1 MTSELCRMTGG
12 SILMGIEVKWL
23 VVSWPSVTKVG
34 HSILRGMNVEHDKI
48 IALYYLQEG
57 RVQSGIKS

>member
-1 MTSELCRMTGG
+1 
-12 SILMGIEVKWL
+12 MGIEVKWL

-34 HSILRGMNVEHDKI
+34 HSILRGMNVEHDRI